1 MRERAYEINTA
12 LIVAPTAA
20 LLQMYRMNPLIL
32 SVGFRK
38 AGKYGIGNTGEMLA
52 GDTVIQTSSRLILKF
67 CSRML
72 MKLRRSLC
80 LLCISVVL
88 SVPLSAQVIKL
99 GSLAPEGSPWD
110 KALRRIAVDW
120 NTVSN
125 GRLRVR
131 VFPGGIAGDE
141 PNMVRKIRI
150 NQLQAAAI
158 TGVGLGS
165 IVEDIYAV
173 QLPLLIRTTEEMEYV
188 MAEMEPTLNGML
200 EEKGFTMVAWFLAGW
215 AHLFSKAPAVSP
227 GEVKRLKLQVDYS
240 APAITQAY
248 KELGF
253 RVVPVAS
260 TEVLTALQSDM
271 IEAFLLTPLT
281 AAAMQWFGLAKN
293 MMEMPMAPM
302 ISGIVISERVWDGI
316 PDDLKPKL
324 LAVVE
329 EHLVTLSH
337 ESAAL
342 EQEAVAIML
351 ENGLQIHP
359 VSSQLEEQWERVMSE
374 GLDLITGRVV
384 STDMVEE
391 VKLHLEEYRQR

>member
-1 MRERAYEINTA
+1 MRRT
-12 LIVAPTAA
+12 
-20 LLQMYRMNPLIL
+20 
-32 SVGFRK
+32 
-38 AGKYGIGNTGEMLA
+38 
-52 GDTVIQTSSRLILKF
+52 
-67 CSRML
+67 
-72 MKLRRSLC
+72 LR
-80 LLCISVVL
+80 LLCVAIML
-88 SVPLSAQVIKL
+88 SAPLSAQVIKL

-110 KALRRIAVDW
+110 KALRRIAADW

-125 GRLRVR
+125 GRLTVR

-165 IVEDIYAV
+165 IVDDIYAV

-188 MAEMEPTLNGML
+188 MAKMEPTLNRML
-200 EEKGFTMVAWFLAGW
+200 EEQGFKMVAWFLAGW
-215 AHLFSKAPAVSP
+215 AHLFSKAPAVTP

-240 APAITQAY
+240 APAITQAF

-253 RVVPVAS
+253 RVVPISS
-260 TEVLTALQSDM
+260 TEVLTALQSGM

-302 ISGIVISERVWDGI
+302 ISGIIISERVWDRI

-329 EHLVTLSH
+329 EHLLTLGR

-342 EQEAVAIML
+342 EDQAVAIML
-351 ENGLQIHP
+351 ANGLKINP
-359 VSSQLEEQWERVMSE
+359 VTPQVEEQWERLMSK
-374 GLDLITGRVV
+374 GLDLITGKVV
-384 STDMVEE
+384 SAEMLEE
-391 VKLHLEEYRQR
+391 VETHLKEYRRR

>member
-1 MRERAYEINTA
+1 M
-12 LIVAPTAA
+12 
-20 LLQMYRMNPLIL
+20 
-32 SVGFRK
+32 F
-38 AGKYGIGNTGEMLA
+38 
-52 GDTVIQTSSRLILKF
+52 
-67 CSRML
+67 
-72 MKLRRSLC
+72 MKLRKTLY
-80 LLCISVVL
+80 LLCISVML
-88 SVPLSAQVIKL
+88 SAPASAQVIKL
-99 GSLAPEGSPWD
+99 GCLAPEGSPWD

-120 NTVSN
+120 NTVSK
-125 GRLRVR
+125 GRVKVK
-131 VFPGGIAGDE
+131 VFAGGIAGDE

-188 MAEMEPTLNGML
+188 MAEMESTLNRML
-200 EEKGFTMVAWFLAGW
+200 QEKGFTMVAWFLAGW
-215 AHLFSKAPAVSP
+215 AHLFSKTPAVTP

-240 APAITQAY
+240 APTITQAW
-248 KELGF
+248 KQMGF

-293 MMEMPMAPM
+293 MMDLPIAPM
-302 ISGIVISERVWDGI
+302 ISGIIISERVWNGI

-324 LAVVE
+324 LSIVE
-329 EHLVTLSH
+329 QHLVTLSR

-342 EQEAVAIML
+342 EEEAMAIML
-351 ENGLQIHP
+351 EYGLQIHP
-359 VSSQLEEQWERVMSE
+359 VAPQVEEQWERVISE
-374 GLDLITGRVV
+374 GLDLITGKVV
-384 STDMVEE
+384 STDILEE
-391 VKLHLEEYRQR
+391 VKMHLEEYRLR

>member
-1 MRERAYEINTA
+1 
-12 LIVAPTAA
+12 
-20 LLQMYRMNPLIL
+20 MNNA
-32 SVGFRK
+32 R
-38 AGKYGIGNTGEMLA
+38 EMLA
-52 GDTVIQTSSRLILKF
+52 CHTLTQPSSRLNLKF
-67 CSRML
+67 CSRMF
-72 MKLRRSLC
+72 MKLRRTLW
-80 LLCISVVL
+80 LLCISIVL
-88 SVPLSAQVIKL
+88 SAPLSAQVIKL

-110 KALRRIAVDW
+110 KALRRIAADW
-120 NTVSN
+120 SAVSN
-125 GRLRVR
+125 GRVRVK

-150 NQLQAAAI
+150 NQLQGAAI

-215 AHLFSKAPAVSP
+215 AHLFSKAPAVTP
-227 GEVKRLKLQVDYS
+227 REVKRLKLQVDYS

-281 AAAMQWFGLAKN
+281 AAAMQWFCLAKN

-302 ISGIVISERVWDGI
+302 ISGIIISKRVWDGI

-329 EHLVTLSH
+329 EHLVTLSR

-342 EQEAVAIML
+342 EDEAVAIML

-359 VSSQLEEQWERVMSE
+359 VSPQVVEQWERLMSE
-374 GLDLITGRVV
+374 GLDLITGKVV
-384 STDMVEE
+384 STDMVEQ
-391 VKLHLEEYRQR
+391 VKMHLEEYRQR